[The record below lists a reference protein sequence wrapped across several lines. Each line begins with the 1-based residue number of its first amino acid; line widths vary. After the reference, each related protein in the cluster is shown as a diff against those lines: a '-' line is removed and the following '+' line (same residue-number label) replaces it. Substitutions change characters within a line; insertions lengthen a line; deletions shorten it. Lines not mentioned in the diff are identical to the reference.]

1 MKSMFKGIVHSVLI
15 AFACYFI
22 IYGIRA
28 SGILSSFPSLN
39 SLLMNLTNREIFL
52 FSLFAGLL
60 YFAARFLSKTLVSI
74 LAACFIFIAIFWAK
88 ERIPGFWEA
97 VTGFW
102 DNLMAVFKS

>member
-1 MKSMFKGIVHSVLI
+1 MIKGIVHSVLI

-28 SGILSSFPSLN
+28 TGILSSIPQVNEF
-39 SLLMNLTNREIFL
+39 LLNLTDQEIFL

-60 YFAARFLSKTLVSI
+60 YFAAKFLSKTLVSI

-88 ERIPGFWEA
+88 ERIPGFWSA
-97 VTGFW
+97 LTGFW
-102 DNLMAVFKS
+102 NNLLALFK